1 MSIEKTLQ
9 DLKHPEEQVRK
20 RAVLQLAQ
28 NVDMRAIPALMA
40 VCKSD
45 ESLEIRFYAKKTLFL
60 YRQRLVEEKKRR
72 SKAIEVP
79 PDFFAQAKESN
90 IQVSAPTPEPAPPAA
105 HAAAPGPAT
114 GSQAGVMPV
123 QSAELKKLYAELES
137 DDPKARIKAIMA
149 LVQVKDSELLPKLR
163 RMDKTEDDQK
173 VRAALVLAFG
183 LLGQDKEIDIIV
195 PYLSE
200 PDKRIRGNALEAL
213 KRLGAV
219 RATADIAKL
228 LKDNDRKVKMAAL
241 DTLREF
247 PEEKLFDEIR
257 AMLSTNDSK
266 TRDAAAYSLLKLEKP
281 ASLPLIVSI
290 LSDTEMSI
298 RLKARNAL
306 VVLAKNG
313 CQEAYSA
320 LSRHAGERN
329 SPESFMTMSVIEK
342 RPKLD
347 KLADPRPRERMKA
360 VQDIVDKNQRERTP
374 ELLQALLREK
384 DLYVRA
390 TIVVALGRLRAE
402 DAVGSL
408 KVFLE
413 DDDDRIRANA
423 VEALGAI
430 GGNDIYPLL
439 IPFLE
444 DANNRVRANAIVGL
458 GKCPYIQL
466 DMPIKKMIACPEVLM
481 RRSAIYAIVE
491 LRRPDFVPFLSQLL
505 DDSEPIVRD
514 KAGDAL
520 RLLAAE
526 GIDTAQRVVSDRR
539 LDQ

>member
-9 DLKHPEEQVRK
+9 DLTHPEEQVRK

-28 NVDMRAIPALMA
+28 NVDMRAIPALMK
-40 VCKSD
+40 VCKAD
-45 ESLEIRFYAKKTLFL
+45 ESLEIRFYAKKTLVL
-60 YRQRLVEEKKRR
+60 YRKRLVEEKARR

-79 PDFFAQAKESN
+79 PEFLAQATESHFG
-90 IQVSAPTPEPAPPAA
+90 APTPASAPK
-105 HAAAPGPAT
+105 APGPAT
-114 GSQAGVMPV
+114 GSKAGAMPV
-123 QSAELKKLYAELES
+123 QSAELERLYGEL
-137 DDPKARIKAIMA
+137 DDEDSKTRIKAIMA
-149 LVQVKDSELLPKLR
+149 LVQVKDSQLLPRLR
-163 RMDKTEDDQK
+163 RMDKMEDCPK

-183 LLGQDKEIDIIV
+183 LLGGPGEIDIVI

-200 PDKRIRGNALEAL
+200 PDARIRANALEAL

-219 RATADIAKL
+219 RASSDIARL
-228 LKDNDRKVKMAAL
+228 LKDNDRKVKNAAL
-241 DTLREF
+241 ETLRGF
-247 PEEKLFDEIR
+247 PETELFEAIQQ
-257 AMLSTNDSK
+257 MLSSTDVK
-266 TRDAAAYSLLKLEKP
+266 TRDVAAYSLLKLEIP
-281 ASLPLIVSI
+281 SSLPLIVSI

-313 CQEAYSA
+313 CQEAYTA
-320 LSRHAGERN
+320 LSRHAGERQ

-347 KLADPRPRERMKA
+347 KLADPRPRERMRA
-360 VQDIVDKNQRERTP
+360 VQDIVDNDQRERIP

-384 DLYVRA
+384 DQYVRA
-390 TIVVALGRLRAE
+390 TIVVALGRLKAE

-413 DDDDRIRANA
+413 DDDNRIRANA

-458 GKCPYIQL
+458 GQCPYIQL
-466 DMPIKKMIACPEVLM
+466 DLPLKKMVNSSEVLM
-481 RRSAIYAIVE
+481 RRSAIYAMVE
-491 LRRPDFVPFLSQLL
+491 LRRADLVPLLDQLL

-514 KAGDAL
+514 KAADAL
-520 RLLAAE
+520 RVLATE
-526 GIDTAQRVVSDRR
+526 GFDSAQRIVADRR
-539 LDQ
+539 LND

>member
-1 MSIEKTLQ
+1 MSIEQTLQ
-9 DLKHPEEQVRK
+9 DLTHPEEQVRK

-28 NVDMRAIPALMA
+28 NVDMRAIPALMK

-45 ESLEIRFYAKKTLFL
+45 ESLEIRFYAKKTLVL
-60 YRQRLVEEKKRR
+60 YRKRIVEEKARR
-72 SKAIEVP
+72 SKAIELP
-79 PDFFAQAKESN
+79 PEFLAQASESHFG
-90 IQVSAPTPEPAPPAA
+90 APTPAKAPAA
-105 HAAAPGPAT
+105 AKPGPAT
-114 GSQAGVMPV
+114 GSQAGAMPAN
-123 QSAELKKLYAELES
+123 SAELERLYTELDEK
-137 DDPKARIKAIMA
+137 DPKARIKAIMA
-149 LVQVKDSELLPKLR
+149 LVQLKDSQILSRLR
-163 RMDKTEDDQK
+163 RMDKMEDDAK

-183 LLGQDKEIDIIV
+183 LLGSDSEIDIVI

-200 PDKRIRGNALEAL
+200 PDARIRGNALEAL
-213 KRLGAV
+213 KRLGGV
-219 RATADIAKL
+219 RASADIAKL
-228 LKDNDRKVKMAAL
+228 LKDSDRKVKNAAL
-241 DTLREF
+241 DTLRGF
-247 PEEKLFDEIR
+247 PEEGLFDAIR
-257 AMLSTNDSK
+257 QMLSSTDTK
-266 TRDAAAYSLLKLEKP
+266 TRDVAAYSLLKLEIP
-281 ASLPLIVSI
+281 SSLPLIVSI
-290 LSDTEMSI
+290 LSDAEMSI

-313 CQEAYSA
+313 CQEAYTA
-320 LSRHAGERN
+320 LSRHAGERQ

-347 KLADPRPRERMKA
+347 KLGDPRPRERMRA
-360 VQDIVDKNQRERTP
+360 VQDIVDNEQRERIP

-384 DLYVRA
+384 DQYVRA
-390 TIVVALGRLRAE
+390 TIVVALGRLKAE

-413 DDDDRIRANA
+413 DDDNRIRANA
-423 VEALGAI
+423 VEALGSI

-458 GKCPYIQL
+458 GQCPYIQL
-466 DMPIKKMIACPEVLM
+466 DMPLKKMVASPEVLM
-481 RRSAIYAIVE
+481 RRSAIYAMVE
-491 LRRPDFVPFLSQLL
+491 LRRADFVPLLEQLL

-520 RLLAAE
+520 RVLASE
-526 GIDTAQRVVSDRR
+526 GFEAAQRVVADRR